1 MKGKKTKKRG
11 FLDFREFVTNT
22 LSNIVSMEI
31 ITLLAYILHHLH
43 IELTLSVHLR

>member
-11 FLDFREFVTNT
+11 FLDFRGFVTNI
-22 LSNIVSMEI
+22 LSDIVSRAI
-31 ITLLAYILHHLH
+31 ITLLAYILHHLY